1 MVALLAFVAAN
12 PYSVLDFSAFQAGIS
27 TQASLAGGEDPVKL
41 GTTAASGTAY
51 YLWTYT
57 WGLGWIPSLAALGG
71 SVLLLVRRRLTLA
84 LVLLPAPIVFIIFM
98 GDQQRFFGRWLMPTF
113 PIVALL
119 GGYGVV
125 ELVRWLIRARRIPA
139 VLAWTV
145 ADGAAAGPERGRRGP
160 QRHRPVAPG
169 HPQPGPRLDGG
180 PRARRRQG
188 GDRAGGRG
196 QLGHRRRPLAAVD
209 VERRALAALPDV
221 ADQRRCQRQPA
232 ARRPEAL
239 RGR

>member
-1 MVALLAFVAAN
+1 MALLAFVAAN

-57 WGLGWIPSLAALGG
+57 WGLGWIPSLAALAG

-119 GGYGVV
+119 GGYAVV
-125 ELVRWLIRARRIPA
+125 ELVRWLIRSRRIPA
-139 VLAWTV
+139 DPGV
-145 ADGAAAGPERGRRGP
+145 DGGRRCCCWP
-160 QRHRPVAPG
+160 RAWSRWSTTTSSSRARTPATW
-169 HPQPGPRLDGG
+169 PGPGWCATCPPA
-180 PRARRRQG
+180 PRW
-188 GDRAGGRG
+188 
-196 QLGHRRRPLAAVD
+196 
-209 VERRALAALPDV
+209 
-221 ADQRRCQRQPA
+221 
-232 ARRPEAL
+232 
-239 RGR
+239 